1 MAAPRKSSKS
11 ERIDALLAQGR
22 EMSGRIILFHQTL
35 AARFGL
41 NATDHKCLDLARNET
56 EITAGRL
63 ADVTGLT
70 TGAITAALDRLER
83 AGFVC
88 RERHPSDRRKVVVR
102 VLSAAHEKLAPEF
115 AVFGRA
121 MAAIHQDY
129 TAAELEL
136 LKGYQDRVLRVLQE
150 QTERLRNASS
160 SSS

>member
-1 MAAPRKSSKS
+1 MATAHKSTKS
-11 ERIDALLAQGR
+11 ERIGDLLAQGR
-22 EMSGRIILFHQTL
+22 EMSARIILFHQTL

-41 NATDHKCLDLARNET
+41 NATDHKCLDLARNEP

-63 ADVTGLT
+63 AEVTGLT

-88 RERHPSDRRKVVVR
+88 RERHPTDRRKVVIR
-102 VLSAAHEKLAPEF
+102 ALPAAHEKLAPDF

-129 TAAELEL
+129 TVAELDL
-136 LKGYQDRVLRVLQE
+136 LHGYQKRVLRVLQE
-150 QTERLRNASS
+150 QTERLRHASPTS
-160 SSS
+160 